1 MILIS
6 IGIKEKLI
14 SRNQIDNYCWIIKR
28 TMEIIL
34 RIHSWQAV
42 LGCLPV
48 LRWRLDS
55 RLNSTGAGDRLV
67 LVPRAA
73 GEPAHQGLAR
83 LGTLDG
89 YHGVVGVSHCLLV
102 RCDITVLGSSFNCAT
117 VQRLFFYNQ
126 ELSTR
131 SQGMMHKNVQ
141 MVIYK
146 YMAQGVKQQR
156 LCQQNTVCCA

>member
-14 SRNQIDNYCWIIKR
+14 SRNQIDNYWWIIKR

-89 YHGVVGVSHCLLV
+89 YHGSGGRVS
-102 RCDITVLGSSFNCAT
+102 
-117 VQRLFFYNQ
+117 
-126 ELSTR
+126 LSP
-131 SQGMMHKNVQ
+131 GQ
-141 MVIYK
+141 M
-146 YMAQGVKQQR
+146 
-156 LCQQNTVCCA
+156 